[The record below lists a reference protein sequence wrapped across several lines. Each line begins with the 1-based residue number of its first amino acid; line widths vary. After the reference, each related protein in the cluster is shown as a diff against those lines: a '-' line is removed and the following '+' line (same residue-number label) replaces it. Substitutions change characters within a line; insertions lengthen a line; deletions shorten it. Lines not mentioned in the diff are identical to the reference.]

1 MAVRY
6 GSSKESTHKFRT
18 VLFVFIAAN
27 NAMLTKFSA
36 SQILSKST

>member
-1 MAVRY
+1 MVVRY
-6 GSSKESTHKFRT
+6 GSSKESTYKFRT

-27 NAMLTKFSA
+27 NAMLTRFSA